1 MKGVLKPMLQIGFKC
16 NRGVVRKNNE
26 DACFVIPNQDVYIVA
41 DGVGGN
47 NSGEIASSTA
57 VESLASFVKANDLG
71 LCGSPDE
78 IFGFFTEALDIAN
91 RRVFEMGREDSA
103 CRGMASTVVMSYIN
117 GGSAYLANVGDS
129 RAYLFR
135 NGRLKRITKDHTYVN
150 ELIDQG
156 VITEK
161 EAESHSQ
168 KNVIT
173 KAIGAE
179 FEVEPDFYK
188 VGLARGDIVL
198 LCTDG
203 LYGEVGEDRMADML
217 RLAVS
222 KDVKM
227 NDLCGAFV
235 DEAILAGGRDN
246 ITVICIRI

>member
-78 IFGFFTEALDIAN
+78 IFGFFTEALDIAH

-179 FEVEPDFYK
+179 SEVEPDFYK
-188 VGLARGDIVL
+188 VGLARGDIML

>member
-168 KNVIT
+168 KKVIT

-179 FEVEPDFYK
+179 SEVEPEFYK
-188 VGLARGDIVL
+188 VGLARGDIML

>member
-16 NRGVVRKNNE
+16 NRVVVRKNNE

-179 FEVEPDFYK
+179 SEVEPDFYK
-188 VGLARGDIVL
+188 VGLARGDIML